1 MNEQFMLLIIIKVDV
16 VVYQSYFVK
25 RCTLTCIEFE
35 PWGDWIVLW
44 KQSLNLIAFANGI
57 PQSFD
62 GNNQFDCVKN

>member
-35 PWGDWIVLW
+35 PWGD
-44 KQSLNLIAFANGI
+44 
-57 PQSFD
+57 
-62 GNNQFDCVKN
+62 